1 MHVLVTG
8 GAGFLG
14 KRLARALLARG
25 SLAGPDGAPARIDRL
40 TVLDLAPA
48 DGLADPRVEAVGGD
62 VADEQ
67 LLRRL
72 VGADTGAVFH
82 LAAVVSAQAEA
93 DFDLGMRVN
102 LDATRR
108 LLDACR
114 RLARPPRLVATSS
127 VAVYG
132 GELPAI
138 VAEDTALRPQ
148 SSYGVEKAIGELLV
162 ADYTRRGWVDGRVLR
177 LPTVSVR
184 PGKPNRAAS
193 SFASGI
199 IREPLAGVEAVCP
212 VPPETR
218 LWLLSPRKA
227 VEALLLG
234 HEIPSAALGAFRS
247 VNLPGV
253 SVTVAEMIAA
263 LRRVAGA
270 EAAARVR
277 FERDPL
283 VERIVASWPGAWD
296 SERARRLGFTGDADF
311 DAVVRAYVEDELGG
325 GAPPAAGTVH

>member
-25 SLAGPDGAPARIDRL
+25 ALAGPDGAPEPIHRL
-40 TVLDLAPA
+40 TLLDLAAA
-48 DGLADPRVEAVGGD
+48 DDLAAPRVEAVAGD
-62 VADEQ
+62 VADED

-114 RLARPPRLVATSS
+114 RLRRPPRLVATSS

-132 GELPAI
+132 GELPAR
-138 VAEDTALRPQ
+138 VGDDTALRPQ
-148 SSYGVEKAIGELLV
+148 SSYGIQKAMGELLV

-199 IREPLAGVEAVCP
+199 IREPLSGVEAVCP
-212 VPPETR
+212 VGPETR
-218 LWLLSPRKA
+218 LWLLSPRRA
-227 VEALLLG
+227 VECLVLG
-234 HEIPSAALGAFRS
+234 HELPAAALGTVRS

-263 LRRVAGA
+263 LARVAGP
-270 EAAARVR
+270 EVAARIR
-277 FERDPL
+277 WERDPL
-283 VERIVASWPGAWD
+283 VERIVSSWPGAWD
-296 SERARRLGFTGDADF
+296 SARARRLGFTGDADF
-311 DAVVRAYVEDELGG
+311 DAVVRAYVEDDLP
-325 GAPPAAGTVH
+325 GASAG

>member
-1 MHVLVTG
+1 MKVLVTG

-14 KRLARALLARG
+14 RRLARALLARG
-25 SLAGPDGAPARIDRL
+25 ALAGADGRPEPIERL
-40 TVLDLAPA
+40 TLLDLAPA
-48 DGLADPRVEAVGGD
+48 ERAGDPRVEALAGD
-62 VADEQ
+62 VADEA
-67 LLRRL
+67 LLRRA
-72 VGADTGAVFH
+72 VDGAGSVFH

-102 LDATRR
+102 LEATRR
-108 LLDACR
+108 LLEACR
-114 RLARPPRLVATSS
+114 RLPRPPRLVATSS

-132 GELPAI
+132 GVLPAR
-138 VAEDTALRPQ
+138 VGDDTALRPQ
-148 SSYGVEKAIGELLV
+148 SSYGVQKAMAELLV
-162 ADYTRRGWVDGRVLR
+162 QDYTRRGWVDGRVLR

-199 IREPLAGVEAVCP
+199 IREPLSGLEAICP

-227 VEALLLG
+227 VEGLVVG
-234 HEIPSAALGAFRS
+234 HELPSPALDTIRS
-247 VNLPGV
+247 VNLPGL

-263 LRRVAGA
+263 LERVAGR
-270 EAAARVR
+270 EVAARVR

-283 VERIVASWPGAWD
+283 VERIVSSWPGSWD
-296 SERARRLGFTGDADF
+296 TSRALGLGFTGDPDF
-311 DAVVRAYVEDELGG
+311 DAVVRAYVEDELRQA
-325 GAPPAAGTVH
+325 AP

>member
-1 MHVLVTG
+1 MRVLVTG

-14 KRLARALLARG
+14 VRLARALLARAT
-25 SLAGPDGAPARIDRL
+25 LTGPDGSPERIERL
-40 TVLDLAPA
+40 TLLDLAPA
-48 DGLADPRVEAVGGD
+48 DGLADPRVDSVAGD
-62 VADEQ
+62 VADGD

-114 RLARPPRLVATSS
+114 RLPRPPRLVATSS

-132 GELPAI
+132 GELPA
-138 VAEDTALRPQ
+138 VVQDDTALRPQ
-148 SSYGVEKAIGELLV
+148 SSYGAEKAMGELLV

-199 IREPLAGVEAVCP
+199 IREPLSGVEAACP
-212 VPPETR
+212 VSPETR

-227 VEALLLG
+227 VESLVLG
-234 HEIPSAALGAFRS
+234 HELAPSALGAVRS
-247 VNLPGV
+247 VNLPGL
-253 SVTVAEMIAA
+253 SVTVAEMIAS
-263 LRRVAGA
+263 LGRVAGP
-270 EAAARVR
+270 EVAARIR
-277 FERDPL
+277 WERDPL
-283 VERIVASWPGAWD
+283 VERIVSSWPGAWD
-296 SERARRLGFTGDADF
+296 TSRARRLGFTGDADF
-311 DAVVRAYVEDELGG
+311 DALVRAYVEDELG
-325 GAPPAAGTVH
+325 AARP

>member
-14 KRLARALLARG
+14 KRLARALLERG
-25 SLAGPDGAPARIDRL
+25 ALAGPDGAPARIDRL
-40 TVLDLAPA
+40 TLLDLAPGA
-48 DGLADPRVEAVGGD
+48 LGDPRVEAVGGD
-62 VADEQ
+62 VADEG
-67 LLRRL
+67 LLARL
-72 VGADTGAVFH
+72 VGPDTGAVFH

-114 RLARPPRLVATSS
+114 RLPRPPRLVATSS

-132 GELPAI
+132 GELPA
-138 VAEDTALRPQ
+138 VVQDDTALRPQ
-148 SSYGVEKAIGELLV
+148 SSYGTEKAVGELLV

-184 PGKPNRAAS
+184 PGKPNQAAS

-199 IREPLAGVEAVCP
+199 IREPLSGLEAICP

-218 LWLLSPRKA
+218 LWLLSPRRA
-227 VEALLLG
+227 VEALVLG
-234 HEIPSAALGAFRS
+234 HELPSSALGTVRS
-247 VNLPGV
+247 VNLPGLT
-253 SVTVAEMIAA
+253 VTVAEMIAA
-263 LRRVAGA
+263 LGRVAGPA
-270 EAAARVR
+270 AAARVR

-283 VERIVASWPGAWD
+283 VERIVSSWPAAWD
-296 SERARRLGFTGDADF
+296 TARARRLGFGGDADF

-325 GAPPAAGTVH
+325 AAGPPSGAAR

>member
-1 MHVLVTG
+1 MNVLVTG

-14 KRLARALLARG
+14 RRLARALLARG
-25 SLAGPDGAPARIDRL
+25 SLAGPDGRQEGIERL
-40 TVLDLAPA
+40 VLLDLAPA
-48 DGLADPRVEAVGGD
+48 EGFEDPRVEAVGGD
-62 VADEQ
+62 VADEAV
-67 LLRRL
+67 LRSL
-72 VGADTGAVFH
+72 VDASTSSVFH

-108 LLDACR
+108 LLEACR
-114 RLARPPRLVATSS
+114 RLSRPPRLVATSS

-132 GELPAI
+132 GELPAA
-138 VAEDTALRPQ
+138 VGDDTALRPQ
-148 SSYGVEKAIGELLV
+148 SSYGAAKAMGELLV
-162 ADYTRRGWVDGRVLR
+162 QDYTRRGWVDGRVLR

-199 IREPLAGVEAVCP
+199 IREPLSGMEAVCP

-227 VEALLLG
+227 VEGLVLG
-234 HEIPSAALGAFRS
+234 HELPSSALGTVRS
-247 VNLPGV
+247 VNLPGL

-263 LRRVAGA
+263 LERVAGP
-270 EAAARVR
+270 EVAARVR
-277 FERDPL
+277 FERDAL
-283 VERIVASWPGAWD
+283 VERIVSSWPGAWD
-296 SERARRLGFTGDADF
+296 ASRARRLGFGGDADF
-311 DAVVRAYVEDELGG
+311 DAVVRAFVEDDLRPTG
-325 GAPPAAGTVH
+325 P